1 MADILSQSE
10 IDELLLALA
19 SGQDLP
25 AEPEAEEV
33 SGQVRK
39 YDFRTANKF
48 SKEQIRML
56 HFIYENYAGRLST
69 FLSGALR
76 AMCEVKVVS
85 IEEQTFSEF
94 SNSLPSPT
102 FLAIAN
108 MPPLAGTVL
117 FEISAQVA
125 YEIVSCLL
133 GGAGG
138 LVEQAGKP
146 FTEIEISILTRVS
159 TQMLLYM
166 KESWERITK
175 ISPTI
180 DRVETSPQ
188 FAQIVAGS
196 EPISI
201 ITMSVTIGEVSDIIN
216 LCIPHL
222 AIQPIA
228 KKLDTK
234 LWYNE
239 RSSYTSNEG
248 MAFDGQLSPRIS
260 TTELTLHALFN
271 TTRATVGDIL
281 NLQVGDVIRVDH
293 PLSANINVLVE
304 HIPKFKGSLGQKGK
318 QLSVKVSEIIR
329 EVAADD

>member
-175 ISPTI
+175 ISPKI

-239 RSSYTSNEG
+239 RSSYQANDGIT
-248 MAFDGQLSPRIS
+248 FDAQLSPRIS

-271 TTRATVGDIL
+271 TTSATVGDIL

-304 HIPKFKGSLGQKGK
+304 HIPKFKGSIGQKGK

>member
-1 MADILSQSE
+1 LADILSQSE

-304 HIPKFKGSLGQKGK
+304 HIPKFKGSIGQKGK

-329 EVAADD
+329 EVAEDD

>member
-239 RSSYTSNEG
+239 RSSYTANEG
-248 MAFDGQLSPRIS
+248 MTFDAQLSPRIS
-260 TTELTLHALFN
+260 TTELALRALFN

>member
-239 RSSYTSNEG
+239 RSSYTANEG
-248 MAFDGQLSPRIS
+248 MTFDTQLSPRIS
-260 TTELTLHALFN
+260 TTELALRALFN

-304 HIPKFKGSLGQKGK
+304 HIPKFKGSIGQKGK

>member
-304 HIPKFKGSLGQKGK
+304 HIPKFKGSIGQKGK

-329 EVAADD
+329 EVAEDD